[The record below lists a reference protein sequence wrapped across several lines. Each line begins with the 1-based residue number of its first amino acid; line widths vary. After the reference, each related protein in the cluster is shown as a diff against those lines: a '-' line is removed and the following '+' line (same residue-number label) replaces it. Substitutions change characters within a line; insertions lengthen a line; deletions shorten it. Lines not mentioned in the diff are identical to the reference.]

1 MIASILII
9 AVSLVLFLYWFR
21 YTCVLILSTRTTRD
35 YGAEVARANQLSFVG
50 IQNALQEPEAED
62 LDSLRRSLDRDYRLV
77 TSLMKQASGLE
88 VGGDALEEIM
98 LRMDFRVMKICYGI
112 SSRFSPANSR
122 AALAEMTQIVAHFA
136 NAFGERAASS
146 VRA

>member
-35 YGAEVARANQLSFVG
+35 YGAEVARANQLNFVG

-98 LRMDFRVMKICYGI
+98 RDPQTSWAYEVDE
-112 SSRFSPANSR
+112 PALFEECR
-122 AALAEMTQIVAHFA
+122 QLLE
-136 NAFGERAASS
+136 G
-146 VRA
+146 

>member
-9 AVSLVLFLYWFR
+9 VVSLVLFLYWFR
-21 YTCVLILSTRTTRD
+21 YTCVLILSTRTTKD
-35 YGAEVARANQLSFVG
+35 YGAEVAQANQLSFVG
-50 IQNALQEPEAED
+50 IQNALEEPEAED

-88 VGGDALEEIM
+88 VGGDPLEEIM

-112 SSRFSPANSR
+112 SRSFSQAQSR
-122 AALAEMTQIVAHFA
+122 AALVEMTQIVAHFA

-146 VRA
+146 VRG

>member
-1 MIASILII
+1 MIANILII
-9 AVSLVLFLYWFR
+9 VVSLVLFLYWFR
-21 YTCVLILSTRTTRD
+21 YTCVLILSTRTTKD
-35 YGAEVARANQLSFVG
+35 YGAEVAQANQLSFVG
-50 IQNALQEPEAED
+50 IQNALEEPEAED

-88 VGGDALEEIM
+88 VGGDPLEEIM

-112 SSRFSPANSR
+112 SRSFSQAQSR
-122 AALAEMTQIVAHFA
+122 AALVEMTQIVAHFA

-146 VRA
+146 VRG